1 MAKKKDINEVIDKA
15 ITEIMGKYLDEKG
28 GIECVNE
35 NMLHLFWLMR
45 EQIHSREK
53 AFLKNLYSKNKEAK
67 Q

>member
-15 ITEIMGKYLDEKG
+15 ITEIMGIYLGEKG
-28 GIECVNE
+28 GVECVNE

-45 EQIHSREK
+45 EQIHNKEK
-53 AFLKNLYSKNKEAK
+53 AFLRNLDSKNKVEK